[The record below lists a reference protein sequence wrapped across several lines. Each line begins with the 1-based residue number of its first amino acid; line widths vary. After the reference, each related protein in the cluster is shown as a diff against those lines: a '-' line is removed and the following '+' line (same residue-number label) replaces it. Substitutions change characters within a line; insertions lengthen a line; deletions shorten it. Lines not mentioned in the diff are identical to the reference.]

1 VLKKRASISRRLHNK
16 LQIFSFISSP
26 GSKLN
31 RDSEGEAEKMEQR
44 RCGQVGIACKQHPKG
59 LGLLITGFIVGS
71 DASTSELRVGDVIV
85 QVEENFLPGLPAS
98 EAFELM
104 NGRMLAPVELTVARQ
119 VKDVK
124 KTMFRG
130 QQTFVTEI
138 IRDVPVPPTKASVGF
153 DFKIEAQG
161 LRVVTV
167 HDKTRHAI

>member
-1 VLKKRASISRRLHNK
+1 MA
-16 LQIFSFISSP
+16 
-26 GSKLN
+26 
-31 RDSEGEAEKMEQR
+31 QR

-59 LGLLITGFIVGS
+59 LLITGFKAGS

-85 QVEENFLPGLPAS
+85 QVEDFFLPGLPAP

-124 KTMFRG
+124 VKKTMFRG

-138 IRDVPVPPTKASVGF
+138 IRDVLVPPTKASVGF
-153 DFKIEAQG
+153 SFKIEAQG

>member
-1 VLKKRASISRRLHNK
+1 MA
-16 LQIFSFISSP
+16 
-26 GSKLN
+26 
-31 RDSEGEAEKMEQR
+31 QR

-59 LGLLITGFIVGS
+59 LLITGFKAGS

-85 QVEENFLPGLPAS
+85 QVEDFFLPGLPAP

-124 KTMFRG
+124 KAMFRG

-167 HDKTRHAI
+167 HGKTRHAI